1 MRQSVRETAAIAR
14 NSDGDLALFISP
26 LAGAPQLDHFSYS
39 PADREI
45 VLYSRGIA
53 LGMYTIERGI
63 ASEVLDQGYDRDLLV
78 VQQFDD
84 GGLAALEQ
92 QVSPLIASDPRS

>member
-1 MRQSVRETAAIAR
+1 VRQSVRETAAIAR

-53 LGMYTIERGI
+53 
-63 ASEVLDQGYDRDLLV
+63 SEVLDQGYDRDLLV